1 MPIIGPK
8 TSIMSKHITKKSIG
22 YSFFFF
28 RFSPK
33 NQYSHPHILLKRQF
47 SKTTMLS
54 CPYFIKKTFILPKQ
68 NALMSFFLSFHHK
81 PPAFKHIIFVDLVRK
96 RHFCQ
101 TNVYIMGHKSQQKAP
116 FSNFSRKNQCP
127 YAHILLRKVHA
138 PKNTMLLC
146 PFFVKKRSF
155 SKTR

>member
-8 TSIMSKHITKKSIG
+8 TSILSKLYNKKVNRIP
-22 YSFFFF
+22 FFFF

-33 NQYSHPHILLKRQF
+33 NQYSHTHILLKRQF

-54 CPYFIKKTFILPKQ
+54 CPCFVKKTFILPKQ
-68 NALMSFFLSFHHK
+68 NALMSFFLSFHEK

-101 TNVYIMGHKSQQKAP
+101 TNVYILGHKSQQNALFFQFFAKKSVP
-116 FSNFSRKNQCP
+116 LCP
-127 YAHILLRKVHA
+127 YFI
-138 PKNTMLLC
+138 
-146 PFFVKKRSF
+146 KKGPC
-155 SKTR
+155 SKKYNALMSLFC